1 MTAAWD
7 AMDAIWKITEADRD
21 VAGKVEVNSATPVE
35 PRSLADLLPK
45 PEAIKQEP
53 SCSPGRI
60 MSWPD

>member
-1 MTAAWD
+1 MTAASDALD
-7 AMDAIWKITEADRD
+7 AMWKITEATD
-21 VAGKVEVNSATPVE
+21 VAGKIKVNSATPVE